1 MKPASDAQRKALPRS
16 WAFHPAGELHT
27 QILCEYLG
35 RSTPGRTSQ
44 KELFKATK
52 KQFIAAGETTH
63 THLRWR
69 EEELLL
75 LCLEILGRCEY
86 ELNPGHPYFT
96 ESTAYEENEN
106 DDDSYIPPIREPKF
120 TRADLEET
128 AADWY
133 LKTKRES
140 GFKMP
145 HEAKHAE
152 DCDLPESVQYYRW
165 QQDNQSEKTR
175 EDTIL
180 AETKPQ
186 INETLKPR
194 EQEQLTWDDVEG
206 KDLNNHEVCRLI
218 LEWLND
224 SATGISENDRLDSI
238 KEALKMAQRTASKE
252 KREEGKDFPIRL
264 RIKSDYLFHRL
275 AMIQI
280 GATGGKSS
288 TYKRIIESKWGS

>member
-1 MKPASDAQRKALPRS
+1 MKSGSNVQRKTLPRS
-16 WAFHPAGELHT
+16 WAFHPAGKLHS

-35 RSTPGRTSQ
+35 RSTPDRTSQ
-44 KELFKATK
+44 KQLFEATK

-75 LCLEILGRCEY
+75 LCLEILGECEY
-86 ELNPGHPYFT
+86 KLNPGHPYFT

-106 DDDSYIPPIREPKF
+106 DDGPYIPPIKEPKF
-120 TRADLEET
+120 TRVDLEEA

-133 LKTKRES
+133 LKTKRENS
-140 GFKMP
+140 FQMP
-145 HEAKHAE
+145 SEAKHAE

-165 QQDNQSEKTR
+165 RPGNQGQKIREKNIPA
-175 EDTIL
+175 DT
-180 AETKPQ
+180 EPEKD
-186 INETLKPR
+186 ETLKPR
-194 EQEQLTWDDVEG
+194 MKEQLTWDEVEG
-206 KDLNNHEVCRLI
+206 DNLNNNEVCSLI
-218 LEWLND
+218 LKWLNE
-224 SATGISENDRLDSI
+224 SGTGIPENDPLGTI
-238 KEALKMAQRTASKE
+238 NQALSLAQRTASKE
-252 KREEGKDFPIRL
+252 YRKEGKDFPIRL
-264 RIKSDYLFHRL
+264 RIKSNYLFHRF